1 MTINYKANASEIP
14 CSPLFFF
21 FVLFLLFGPVIVV
34 CKSDVDSD
42 PKRG

>member
-14 CSPLFFF
+14 CSPLF
-21 FVLFLLFGPVIVV
+21 FLLFGPVIVV